1 MTAARLQS
9 LGGQL
14 IKPDLAYAFVYC
26 GTETSTTNA
35 SYIPY
40 DTVRSSRG
48 IVWNTSTYRFTVP
61 VSGIYH
67 MTGGFRLNRNETWA
81 YWYIN
86 EEGVGSPYTNK
97 LVLSQAAGASGGFT
111 TCIGD
116 MYAELTTGS
125 EWGFGC
131 YWASTTTGN
140 IHLDQT
146 WMDIVFV
153 G

>member
-14 IKPDLAYAFVYC
+14 VRPDLAYAFVYC
-26 GTETSTTNA
+26 GTTTSTTNA

-40 DTVRSSRG
+40 DTVRSSNG

-61 VSGIYH
+61 VNGIYH
-67 MTGGFRLNRNETWA
+67 MTGGFRINRNENWA
-81 YWYIN
+81 YWYLN
-86 EEGVGSPYTNK
+86 EDGVGSPYTDK
-97 LVLSQAAGASGGFT
+97 LVLDHGEGTPAFT
-111 TCIGD
+111 SAIGS

-131 YWASTTTGN
+131 YWTSTTTGD
-140 IHLDQT
+140 IHAGQT

>member
-1 MTAARLQS
+1 MSTIQNS
-9 LGGQL
+9 GGYL
-14 IKPDLAYAFVYC
+14 KFPNRPYAFVYC
-26 GTETSTTNA
+26 GTETSTANA

-40 DTVRSSRG
+40 DTVRSSSG

-61 VSGIYH
+61 VSGLYH
-67 MTGGFRLNRNETWA
+67 MTGGFRIQRNENWA

-86 EEGVGSPYTNK
+86 EEGVGSPYTEK
-97 LVLSQAAGASGGFT
+97 IVLDHGEGTPGFT
-111 TCIGD
+111 SAIGS

-131 YWASTTTGN
+131 YWTSTTTGN
-140 IHLDQT
+140 IHAQQT